1 MAKAAK
7 KTIYRVTNEKC
18 CCAEIRVW
26 LRGETIERVEFAD
39 GCEGNHRGIEALV
52 TGMAA
57 RDVVSRLA
65 GTDCDGRGTSCP
77 DQLAKA
83 IGAALEN

>member
-1 MAKAAK
+1 MAKSTN
-7 KTIYRVTNEKC
+7 KTVYRVTNEKC

-26 LRGETIERVEFAD
+26 LCGETIERVEFSD
-39 GCEGNHRGIEALV
+39 GCEGNHRGLEALV
-52 TGMAA
+52 KGMTA
-57 RDVVSRLA
+57 REVVARLA
-65 GTDCDGRGTSCP
+65 GTDCSNRGTSCP